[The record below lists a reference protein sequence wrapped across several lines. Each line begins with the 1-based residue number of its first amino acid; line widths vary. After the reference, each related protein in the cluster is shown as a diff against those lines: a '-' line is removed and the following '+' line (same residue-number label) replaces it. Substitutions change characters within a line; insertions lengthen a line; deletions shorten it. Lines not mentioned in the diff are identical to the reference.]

1 MSLTLTAD
9 DQRLSA
15 NEMIGA
21 LESMFRR
28 MEMIDDFCAHDF
40 PLYSLND
47 TDVWTLSSG
56 GSWMGGFWAAC
67 WWLRAK
73 MTESPG
79 DQRKAG
85 AICRRLAAKI
95 PADSGYRSLIFWY
108 GAALGDIW
116 FHDEQAHALTQESI
130 AALARSFNPKLNC
143 IPLGTAMGG
152 FAKGDQSI
160 AIDNF
165 AALVQLLCSSGQNLH
180 HYMAQHHAET
190 AVAACRRDSGA
201 FHASAYFDER
211 GFLPEDQ
218 AGAWSRG
225 QAWAMLGLSRAAARW
240 GEPYLSHAKAACA
253 YWQSSRPND
262 LPLNR
267 LDQKEQFEDPS
278 AAVIASLA
286 MLSLARL
293 LPDEKN
299 WRIHAHRQISAVI
312 RSRYFTAIGSGSA
325 DRANRHNESAGVFWG
340 CCYKTGQN
348 QEELVESV
356 WGNFFLMA
364 ALAVLTGFI
373 DPHHC

>member
-9 DQRLSA
+9 DQLLSTS
-15 NEMIGA
+15 EMIGA

-28 MEMIDDFCAHDF
+28 MEMIDNFCAHDF
-40 PLYSLND
+40 PLYSLRD
-47 TDVWTLSSG
+47 TNTWMISSG
-56 GSWMGGFWAAC
+56 GSWTGGFWGAC

-73 MTESPG
+73 MTESAD
-79 DQRKAG
+79 DQRKAA

-116 FHDEQAHALTQESI
+116 FHDTQAHALAQESI
-130 AALARSFNPKLNC
+130 AALACSFNPKLNC

-152 FAKGDQSI
+152 LAKGDQSVSV
-160 AIDNF
+160 DNF
-165 AALVQLLCSSGQNLH
+165 AALIQLLCSSEQNLH
-180 HYMAQHHAET
+180 HYIAQHHAET
-190 AVAACRRDSGA
+190 TLTACRRSNGA

-218 AGAWSRG
+218 AGIWSRG
-225 QAWAMLGLSRAAARW
+225 QAWAMLGLSRAALRW
-240 GEPYLSHAKAACA
+240 GEPYLSHAKAACE
-253 YWQSSRPND
+253 YWQSSRPD
-262 LPLNR
+262 YLPLNR
-267 LDQKEQFEDPS
+267 LDQLEQLEDPS

-293 LPDEKN
+293 LPDEN
-299 WRIHAHRQISAVI
+299 EWRMHAHRQISAVI
-312 RSRYFTAIGSGSA
+312 RSCYFTGFMTDSDHKNGSA
-325 DRANRHNESAGVFWG
+325 SVFWG

-348 QEELVESV
+348 REELVESV

-364 ALAVLTGFI
+364 ALAALTGFV
-373 DPHHC
+373 DPLHC